1 MCAPLALVTC
11 LTDSLKPSVRTKSGC
26 ARPQQTLGHSSN
38 KAPSWPAC
46 AWGGGVPCG
55 QKGAAGQLGPSQSQG
70 KAASAQPRVVLP
82 RALSMVLTQLSFTG
96 HLGGALGSPSQTL
109 QCPPQAQSLHCA
121 LDSPWT
127 PPGQQCSLRAGD
139 STPEKRRC
147 SPSVCRLE
155 AGSCAVPTCSLSA
168 NLHRTA
174 ETVSPAGFLRPA
186 PEARR
191 SALGWP
197 VTCFAA
203 TRTHPLPAASHPLC
217 FLTSCSRTNCCS
229 RQLQMI
235 GWEEKGARRHG
246 EPGARP
252 WVWALRWPCR
262 GDWEWI

>member
-1 MCAPLALVTC
+1 MCKTTADPGAQQQQGTLLA
-11 LTDSLKPSVRTKSGC
+11 SVR
-26 ARPQQTLGHSSN
+26 LGRRGPLRSEGGSWSAGTQPVPGESSLRT
-38 KAPSWPAC
+38 AQ
-46 AWGGGVPCG
+46 G
-55 QKGAAGQLGPSQSQG
+55 GAAPGAVHGADPAELHQPLGRGLGQPQPDPAVPAAGPE
-70 KAASAQPRVVLP
+70 SALRPGLP
-82 RALSMVLTQLSFTG
+82 
-96 HLGGALGSPSQTL
+96 
-109 QCPPQAQSLHCA
+109 

-127 PPGQQCSLRAGD
+127 AVLAPCRRLHMG
-139 STPEKRRC
+139 KRRC
-147 SPSVCRLE
+147 SPSVCHLE
-155 AGSCAVPTCSLSA
+155 TGSCAVPTCSLSA

-186 PEARR
+186 PEARH

-217 FLTSCSRTNCCS
+217 FLTSCSWTNCCS

-246 EPGARP
+246 EPGACP
-252 WVWALRWPCR
+252 WVWVLRWPCH